1 MKRGFLSVMAVCSA
15 IIVAGCSSD
24 APDKKSDS
32 SSKTDSTVK
41 QAEATA
47 ISSSPNVK
55 KAEEFVQVKMY
66 AEALNALQKEILDT
80 PKNADAHLLTAKIYL
95 LQGDEDKARESFE
108 RAILIETKQ
117 KRRVGETYK
126 QAADE
131 TFAQDE
137 ERALALYRTATQY
150 DSDTGAA
157 IAQTFLKRAEELSQT
172 ARDATKPL
180 AYLNYCLEFDPG
192 QREKIAEFAYTTA
205 ALYFEKD
212 FKREAAAYAQ
222 RSASLSPNRQSDI
235 DALLQQFTPKEGAP
249 FTDLATGMEFVWVPG
264 GEFWMGCGENE
275 QDCGD
280 DEKPRHLVRVKGFW
294 IGKYEVTRAQW
305 ETIMGENPSKFK
317 GANRPVDYVSWDD
330 AQEFLQKLNATVGAG
345 SEPAPTFRLPSE
357 AEWEYAAR
365 AGTQTAYSFG
375 DDPDQLGDYA
385 WYSENSNDETHPV
398 GQKQPNAFGLYDMHG
413 NVWEWVADTYHSN
426 YDGAPTD
433 GSARVAG
440 GSNRVLRGGSWYG
453 GPWGVR
459 SAHRNYDPAVRGDG
473 VGFRVLRTK

>member
-24 APDKKSDS
+24 APDKKSES
-32 SSKTDSTVK
+32 SGKADSTVT
-41 QAEATA
+41 QTEATA
-47 ISSSPNVK
+47 IPPSSNVK

-66 AEALNALQKEILDT
+66 AEALNALQNEILDT

-212 FKREAAAYAQ
+212 FRREAKAYAQ
-222 RSASLSPNRQSDI
+222 RSASLSPNRQNDV
-235 DALLQQFTPKEGAP
+235 DALLQQFAPKKEP
-249 FTDLATGMEFVWVPG
+249 PYTEPTTGMEFVYVPE
-264 GEFWMGCGENE
+264 GEFWMGCGERE
-275 QDCGD
+275 QDCED
-280 DEKPRHLVRVKGFW
+280 NEKPRHLVSVKGFW
-294 IGKYEVTRAQW
+294 IGKYEVTQAQW
-305 ETIMGENPSKFK
+305 EKIMGNNPSKFE
-317 GANRPVDYVSWDD
+317 GANRPVEMVSWND
-330 AQEFLQKLNATVGAG
+330 AQAFLQKLNTSASAQ
-345 SEPAPTFRLPSE
+345 FRLPSE

-365 AGTQTAYSFG
+365 AGTETAYSFG

-385 WYSENSNDETHPV
+385 WYSGNSNEETHPV

-413 NVWEWVADTYHSN
+413 NVWEWVADTYHEN
-426 YDGAPTD
+426 YVDAPND
-433 GSARVAG
+433 ESIWGDLGDNKAK
-440 GSNRVLRGGSWYG
+440 VLRGGSLADH
-453 GPWGVR
+453 PNDVR
-459 SAHRNYDPAVRGDG
+459 YAGRLKFDPVPPYS
-473 VGFRVLRTK
+473 VFGFRVVCVR